1 MDPKMKK
8 FVSLAFALIVTISLA
23 KGQHTFHSLEEI
35 WSYANENSPD
45 NAFYRLQVEKAF
57 SDQKTASSSL
67 YPKINGGISG
77 QHNINIAATP
87 VPGEILGRPNEVEY
101 IQFGLPYVYSAGIT
115 LSKTLFDWQSIYQ
128 SKIAKTNTQLK
139 EAEKSFYEQILKEQ
153 VAQVYYATLT
163 AQAVVQNA
171 KEDLLLADSIFQI
184 TSDRFREGL
193 IDVLALNQAKIN
205 RNNAFDKLE
214 QNKSYLYGNESNL
227 KILLGLSISDSLI
240 LAEQIEITEP
250 DVIESI
256 PQNDLSIKL
265 YEIQLANTDLERKK
279 ALSNF
284 SPKLDFISYWGGIQY
299 QEDFTF
305 SLNSND
311 WQSNSYIGLNLS
323 VPVFSGFRN
332 KSQLSSAKIS
342 QSIARHSY
350 EEEIRKSSLN
360 DNILFNN
367 YLTSMH
373 SVQMA
378 EQNLQLADENVQLA
392 YSKYSEG
399 LISLDNYLSVHED
412 YLTVESQYFSRLSE
426 YLINK
431 AIIQSRNK

>member
-139 EAEKSFYEQILKEQ
+139 EAEKSLYEQILKEQ

-171 KEDLLLADSIFQI
+171 KENLLLADSIFQI
-184 TSDRFREGL
+184 TSDRFWEGL

-214 QNKSYLYGNESNL
+214 QNKSYLYGNKSNL
-227 KILLGLSISDSLI
+227 KILLGLSISDLLI
-240 LAEQIEITEP
+240 LEEQIEITEP
-250 DVIESI
+250 DVIESV

-284 SPKLDFISYWGGIQY
+284 SPKLDFITYWGGIQY

-373 SVQMA
+373 SVQTA
-378 EQNLQLADENVQLA
+378 EQNLELADENVQLA

-399 LISLDNYLSVHED
+399 LISLDNYLSVHDD
-412 YLTVESQYFSRLSE
+412 YLTVESQYFSRLSD

>member
-139 EAEKSFYEQILKEQ
+139 EAEKSLYEQILKEQ

-171 KEDLLLADSIFQI
+171 KENLLLADSIFQI
-184 TSDRFREGL
+184 TSDRFWEGL

-214 QNKSYLYGNESNL
+214 QNKSYLYGNKSNL
-227 KILLGLSISDSLI
+227 KILLGLSISDLLI
-240 LAEQIEITEP
+240 LEEQIEITEP

-256 PQNDLSIKL
+256 SQNDLSIKL

-284 SPKLDFISYWGGIQY
+284 SPKLDFITYWGGIQY

-373 SVQMA
+373 SVQTA
-378 EQNLQLADENVQLA
+378 EQNLELADENVQLA

-399 LISLDNYLSVHED
+399 LISLDNYLSVHDD
-412 YLTVESQYFSRLSE
+412 YLTVESQYFSRLSD

>member
-23 KGQHTFHSLEEI
+23 NGQHTFHSLEEI

-139 EAEKSFYEQILKEQ
+139 EAEKSLYEQILKEQ

-193 IDVLALNQAKIN
+193 IDVLALNQSKIN

-284 SPKLDFISYWGGIQY
+284 SPKLDFITYWGGIQY

-373 SVQMA
+373 SVQTA
-378 EQNLQLADENVQLA
+378 EQNLELADENVQLA

-412 YLTVESQYFSRLSE
+412 YLTVESQYFSRLSD

>member
-23 KGQHTFHSLEEI
+23 NGQHTFHSLEEI

-101 IQFGLPYVYSAGIT
+101 IQFGLPYVYNAGIT

-139 EAEKSFYEQILKEQ
+139 EAEKSLYEQILKEQ

-193 IDVLALNQAKIN
+193 IDVLALNQSKIN
-205 RNNAFDKLE
+205 RNNAFDKLA

-284 SPKLDFISYWGGIQY
+284 SPKLDFITYWGGIQY

-373 SVQMA
+373 SVQTA
-378 EQNLQLADENVQLA
+378 EQNLELADENVQLA

-399 LISLDNYLSVHED
+399 LISLDIYLSVHED
-412 YLTVESQYFSRLSE
+412 YLAVESQYFSRLSD